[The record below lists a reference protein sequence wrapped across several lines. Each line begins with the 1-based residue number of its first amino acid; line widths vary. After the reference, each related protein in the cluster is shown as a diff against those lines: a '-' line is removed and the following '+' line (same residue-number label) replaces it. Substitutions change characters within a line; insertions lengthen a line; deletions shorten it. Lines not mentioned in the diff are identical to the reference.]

1 MRESVEQL
9 APVAAQAQHAVV
21 AKDLSLVFQTADT
34 PVTALSDVNLTIA
47 RGEFV
52 SFIGP
57 SGCGKTTLMRV
68 IADLER
74 PTAGTMLVNGVS
86 AEPMVVMFAPVNK
99 RDGSEND
106 SLANA
111 KPVAEGGTGCFSVS
125 IATEANI
132 AAVVKCAAE
141 LAHGESEFV
150 YAGLTPRACARIAAP
165 ALAESPLHFECET
178 IEVRRFAPIGTPNAG
193 NCVFGRVVHVRVDDG
208 LANERM
214 HVDPATLAAVGRLGG
229 SAYVTTRD
237 RFDVARG

>member
-1 MRESVEQL
+1 MEIEIASLPHGLRYNLMVG
-9 APVAAQAQHAVV
+9 AIVPRPIAVV
-21 AKDLSLVFQTADT
+21 GT
-34 PVTALSDVNLTIA
+34 VNA
-47 RGEFV
+47 RGEHNLAPF
-52 SFIGP
+52 SFF
-57 SGCGKTTLMRV
+57 
-68 IADLER
+68 
-74 PTAGTMLVNGVS
+74 NGVS